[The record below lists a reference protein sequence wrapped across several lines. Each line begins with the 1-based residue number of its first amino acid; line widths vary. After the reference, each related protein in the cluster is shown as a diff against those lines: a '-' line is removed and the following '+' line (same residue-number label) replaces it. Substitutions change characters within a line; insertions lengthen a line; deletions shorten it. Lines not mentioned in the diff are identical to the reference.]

1 MTANY
6 TVNIHLPIHGK
17 NLHFP
22 VGGIAT
28 FTPVWPST
36 WLNWSKFFFRDRL
49 IQQKSII
56 KTTRLWGPLVYSSY
70 FHDRSKLQ
78 KFPSRYFSHKNPSN
92 FGILFEFFVLLTG
105 TKKQPKNHRRKN
117 GFVNSAPYGWCHC
130 HLAARNVEMI
140 GSSGFLVLGGLGW
153 PSKIEVIKGFQVN
166 IYIYCISKQILSIY
180 DMCIDMRSIF
190 DIGSW
195 NHVAGSTEN

>member
-1 MTANY
+1 M
-6 TVNIHLPIHGK
+6 
-17 NLHFP
+17 
-22 VGGIAT
+22 
-28 FTPVWPST
+28 
-36 WLNWSKFFFRDRL
+36 
-49 IQQKSII
+49 
-56 KTTRLWGPLVYSSY
+56 YSSY

-166 IYIYCISKQILSIY
+166 IYILYIETNIIYIWYVYWYEIDIRYWILQSCCRVEWKIKPSETGVCVYIY
-180 DMCIDMRSIF
+180 MCIY
-190 DIGSW
+190 
-195 NHVAGSTEN
+195 VYV